1 MAAVSTRIADP
12 FDLNLLDRQFA
23 WLRANFP
30 QPSAHE
36 VVIVGMDQQTTEILR
51 EPLASRVVHAAWL
64 EQMKLKDE
72 ARKYWQAAAAERP
85 DEPRLKTLAE

>member
-1 MAAVSTRIADP
+1 MNARSGWRAALAIFMIAMAAVSTRIADP
-12 FDLNLLDRQFA
+12 FDLNLLDRQFT

-51 EPLASRVVHAAWL
+51 EPLAL
-64 EQMKLKDE
+64 
-72 ARKYWQAAAAERP
+72 
-85 DEPRLKTLAE
+85 